1 MEQRRNVPSAL
12 PADMAATPDIRIAS
26 GTQEWG
32 QAVASLIL
40 AESQQAIQ
48 AHGRCLIALSGG
60 STPKTLY
67 QVLATPEWNA
77 RFDWSRMVFLFGDER
92 CTPPD
97 HPESNFRMAQTELFQ
112 PLNIRPEQV
121 YRMKGESDD
130 PPAAAREYEATIRR
144 LTNSPAPR
152 VPVLDLI
159 LLGIGEDGHTASL
172 FPETAALREQTAIVT
187 VGQSPKGTRSRLTLT
202 LGVLN
207 HAAVVLFLV
216 TGPGKADMVR
226 RVLDPESEADRSLP
240 AARISPESGRL
251 VWMLDH
257 AAAQQLKKMP
267 AHRGET

>member
-1 MEQRRNVPSAL
+1 
-12 PADMAATPDIRIAS
+12 MAATPDIRIAPS
-26 GTQEWG
+26 TQEWG
-32 QAVASLIL
+32 QAAASSIL
-40 AESQQAIQ
+40 SVSQQAIQ

-121 YRMKGESDD
+121 YCMRGETDD

-144 LTNSPAPR
+144 LTNSPAPG
-152 VPVLDLI
+152 VPVLDLV
-159 LLGIGEDGHTASL
+159 LLGIGDDGHTASL
-172 FPETAALREQTAIVT
+172 FPGTAALQEDKRIVT
-187 VGQSPKGTRSRLTLT
+187 VGHAPTGIRSRLTLT

-216 TGPGKADMVR
+216 TGVGKADIVR
-226 RVLDPESEADRSLP
+226 RILEPKSDEDRSLP
-240 AARISPESGRL
+240 AARISSASGRL

-257 AAAQQLKKMP
+257 SAAQQLKKTP
-267 AHRGET
+267 SHRGET

>member
-1 MEQRRNVPSAL
+1 
-12 PADMAATPDIRIAS
+12 MAATPDIRIAP
-26 GTQEWG
+26 GTQGWG
-32 QAVASLIL
+32 QAAASLIL
-40 AESQQAIQ
+40 SVSQQAIQ

-67 QVLATPEWNA
+67 HVLANPEWNA
-77 RFDWSRMVFLFGDER
+77 QFDWSSMVFLFGDER

-130 PPAAAREYEATIRR
+130 TTATAREYESTIRR

-152 VPVLDLI
+152 VPVLDLV
-159 LLGIGEDGHTASL
+159 LLGLGDDGHTASL
-172 FPETAALREQTAIVT
+172 FPGTAALQEDKRIVT
-187 VGQSPKGTRSRLTLT
+187 VGHAPTGIRSRLTLT

-216 TGPGKADMVR
+216 TGVGKANIVGRILEPKSD
-226 RVLDPESEADRSLP
+226 EDRSLP
-240 AARISPESGRL
+240 AARISPASGRL

-257 AAAQQLKKMP
+257 SAAQQLKKTP
-267 AHRGET
+267 SHRGAT

>member
-1 MEQRRNVPSAL
+1 
-12 PADMAATPDIRIAS
+12 MAAMPDIRIAP

-32 QAVASLIL
+32 QAAASLIL
-40 AESQQAIQ
+40 SVSQQAIQ

-97 HPESNFRMAQTELFQ
+97 HPESNFRMAQAELFQ

-130 PPAAAREYEATIRR
+130 ATAAAQEYEATIRR
-144 LTNSPAPR
+144 LTNSPAPQ
-152 VPVLDLI
+152 VPVLDLV
-159 LLGIGEDGHTASL
+159 LLGIGDDGHTASL
-172 FPETAALREQTAIVT
+172 FPGTAALQEEKRIVT
-187 VGQSPKGTRSRLTLT
+187 VGQAPTGIRSRLTVT

-216 TGPGKADMVR
+216 TGVGKAGIVR
-226 RVLDPESEADRSLP
+226 RILEPKSDEDRALP
-240 AARISPESGRL
+240 AAKVSPKSGRL
-251 VWMLDH
+251 AWMMDQS
-257 AAAQQLKKMP
+257 AATQLST
-267 AHRGET
+267 R

>member
-1 MEQRRNVPSAL
+1 
-12 PADMAATPDIRIAS
+12 MAATPDIRIAP

-32 QAVASLIL
+32 QAAASLIL
-40 AESQQAIQ
+40 SVSQQAIQ

-77 RFDWSRMVFLFGDER
+77 QFDWSRMAFLFGDER

-112 PLNIRPEQV
+112 RLNIRPEQV
-121 YRMKGESDD
+121 HRMKGESDD
-130 PPAAAREYEATIRR
+130 TTAAAQEYEATIRR
-144 LTNSPAPR
+144 LTNTPAPR
-152 VPVLDLI
+152 VPVLDLV
-159 LLGIGEDGHTASL
+159 LLGIGDDGHTASL
-172 FPETAALREQTAIVT
+172 FPGTAALQEDKRIVT
-187 VGQSPKGTRSRLTLT
+187 VGHAPTGIRSRLTLT

-216 TGPGKADMVR
+216 TGSGKAQMVR
-226 RVLDPESEADRSLP
+226 RVLDQESEADRSLP
-240 AARISPESGRL
+240 AAKVSPASGRL

-257 AAAQQLKKMP
+257 SAAQQLKKTP
-267 AHRGET
+267 SHRGGT